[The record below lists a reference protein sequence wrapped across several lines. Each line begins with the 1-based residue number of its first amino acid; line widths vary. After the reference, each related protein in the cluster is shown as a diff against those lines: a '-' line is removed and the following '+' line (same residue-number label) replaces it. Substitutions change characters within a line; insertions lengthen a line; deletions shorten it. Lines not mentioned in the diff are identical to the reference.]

1 MMKNSWL
8 NFWKLIKNK
17 LKITILGAGSNT
29 LIRDKGIR
37 GVVIKLGKNFSEIKL
52 IEKNI
57 LKVGA
62 SALDKK
68 ISNFAKENGIGD
80 LEFLSCIP
88 GSIGGSVMMNSGC
101 YGGDISKVLVSINVI
116 DMEKCIEKE
125 IKRDEIEFFYRGNN
139 LSNNLI
145 ITAATLKG
153 TTMNTYDIEKK
164 QKEFIEKR
172 NYLSPVKLKLVE
184 VHLKILVKK
193 KKLGN

>member
-1 MMKNSWL
+1 M
-8 NFWKLIKNK
+8 IKRYQTL
-17 LKITILGAGSNT
+17 LKKMEL
-29 LIRDKGIR
+29 
-37 GVVIKLGKNFSEIKL
+37 V
-52 IEKNI
+52 
-57 LKVGA
+57 
-62 SALDKK
+62 
-68 ISNFAKENGIGD
+68 ISNF
-80 LEFLSCIP
+80 SCIP

-153 TTMNTYDIEKK
+153 TTMNTYDIEKNK
-164 QKEFIEKR
+164 KNLLKKR

-193 KKLGN
+193 KAWQLIKEAGCDEFSEGDAVHF